1 MDILGHLD
9 RVDIPSVAYDAL
21 KEQGRRAV
29 ELKDGVTYF
38 AGHDQGVAYRFF
50 IFQEKAEALSKIA
63 GYPVVKPVEMV
74 EWLRD
79 RDHKPTERL
88 THLPPE
94 LLSFGDDGEVIG
106 GQWADSYR
114 RWKSGL
120 DAPGMSLSKWG
131 ELSDNEV
138 ATFAEM
144 GIFSVEQLAAV
155 PRHKIDN
162 RMPEEFTRA
171 LDNAIQWV
179 AGKDVRKA
187 ANDLAAQNAHLLQ
200 EIENLKRQIQPQ
212 EPAKR
217 GRNRK
222 EDE

>member
-1 MDILGHLD
+1 
-9 RVDIPSVAYDAL
+9 
-21 KEQGRRAV
+21 
-29 ELKDGVTYF
+29 
-38 AGHDQGVAYRFF
+38 
-50 IFQEKAEALSKIA
+50 
-63 GYPVVKPVEMV
+63 
-74 EWLRD
+74 
-79 RDHKPTERL
+79 
-88 THLPPE
+88 
-94 LLSFGDDGEVIG
+94 
-106 GQWADSYR
+106 
-114 RWKSGL
+114 
-120 DAPGMSLSKWG
+120 MSLSKWG